1 MVLIVDRKK
10 NTPMIK
16 AYIDGACEPIN
27 PCGNMGFGVYIEE
40 DGKEIYSWSGFV
52 PANNENSN
60 NVAEYIALENCLDYL
75 LENGLQD
82 ELININTDSM
92 LVCQQMNKRWKI
104 KSGRYYPYA
113 ISCFEKV
120 RHFNNLLIKWI
131 PREQNTIADEL
142 SKSHIPN

>member
-1 MVLIVDRKK
+1 
-10 NTPMIK
+10 MIN

-52 PANNENSN
+52 PASNDNSN
-60 NVAEYIALENCLDYL
+60 NVAEYIALQNCLDYL
-75 LENGLQD
+75 LENGLQ
-82 ELININTDSM
+82 EEKINIHTDSM
-92 LVCQQMNKRWKI
+92 LVCQQMSRRWKI
-104 KSGRYYPYA
+104 KAGRYLPYA
-113 ISCFEKV
+113 LSCFEKV
-120 RHFNNLLIKWI
+120 RYFNNLLIKWI